1 LVSINDA
8 PIPTAESSAKLI
20 DLEGRL
26 AQLQLAQDNQ
36 AHEIAALKQR
46 SAAALQRW
54 YSVDILQAGDY
65 WAELEERV
73 EEVEK
78 HVRRA
83 STMKDKNHSK
93 G

>member
-1 LVSINDA
+1 
-8 PIPTAESSAKLI
+8 
-20 DLEGRL
+20 
-26 AQLQLAQDNQ
+26 
-36 AHEIAALKQR
+36 
-46 SAAALQRW
+46 LQRW

-83 STMKDKNHSK
+83 STMNDKNHSE